1 LTPAT
6 ALTFGPTAAGATST
20 AQVIHLW
27 YNKGTPG
34 GAIRNFSA
42 QPVNP
47 DSTPPNLASGVPWL
61 DETWVEGRVNGGA
74 NPGLDPAFVAVTT
87 DWYKLGSGCVLPMPD
102 LPGNCAYYLEIRLH
116 PPMKDG
122 APSASVNAEFI
133 WNYNESAFSLAG
145 ALSDLGSGI
154 VTGVGDRTVTEFVEA
169 PTVLATPVTPDAV
182 VHVSKRWYVY
192 NGVSLRTVAADALTM
207 AQTDGAS
214 AALTTGHEYQA
225 LISQPKGSGTGD
237 TAAVVTPGLLA
248 TTGTSVLP
256 ALPAG
261 NLLIASVLVS
271 YHVTA
276 SVITQANITVLCT
289 GGRAKPT
296 IGTGLTV
303 NIAAFRAVM
312 PGARIIQ
319 RGATVVTVPLSV
331 TSWIWL
337 ASSGTFSVSASA
349 VPPFSGAL
357 PICSAVAGVS
367 TVTSIT
373 DFRAYFEPLARVV
386 SLKSFLGY
394 GEPRS
399 FMKIVPVRQVFPIA
413 NAAYTDCTFS
423 NFSTECLVFAVAGK
437 WITQPTGSTTA
448 DVGVSGTTQRYAAAV
463 STVPSG
469 GVTSDFDGLKAGPLY
484 YTAPPV
490 IRITPNAI
498 SGTNGVLELTLHV
511 MVIRESSTQ
520 YIGNVPVSYAWN
532 LDRMVA
538 TVNAAGGGATGAT
551 IFDVQ
556 ALTVGSLCPVGARPS
571 IAAGS
576 SVDATAYPNLT
587 VGVPGQFGLFLS
599 GVTSPGTHVE
609 PDDPAVDLYLYPLSV
624 AS

>member
-6 ALTFGPTAAGATST
+6 ALTFGPTAAGATSA

-34 GAIRNFSA
+34 GAVRNFSV

-47 DSTPPNLASGVPWL
+47 GSTPPGLASGVPWL
-61 DETWVEGRVNGGA
+61 DETWIEARANGGA

-87 DWYKLGSGCVLPMPD
+87 DWYKLGSGCVLPLPD

-122 APSASVNAEFI
+122 APTVSVNAEFI

-154 VTGVGDRTVTEFVEA
+154 VTGVGDRTVTEFVDA
-169 PTVLATPVTPDAV
+169 PTVLATGTPDAL
-182 VHVSKRWYVY
+182 VHVSKLWRVY
-192 NGVSLRTVAADALTM
+192 AGVSLRNSATQDLTM

-214 AALTTGHEYQA
+214 VALTTGHEYQA
-225 LISQPKGSGTGD
+225 LLSIPNGPGTGNVAI
-237 TAAVVTPGLLA
+237 TVTKGLLS
-248 TTGTSVLP
+248 TTGASVLP

-261 NLLIASVLVS
+261 DQAIAKVLVS

-386 SLKSFLGY
+386 SLKSVLGF
-394 GEPRS
+394 GEPRW
-399 FMKIVPVRQVFPIA
+399 FPKIATVRQTVAIA
-413 NAAYTDCTFS
+413 NSAYTDVTI
-423 NFSTECLVFAVAGK
+423 LVTGEQLVLSVAGN

-448 DVGVSGTTQRYAAAV
+448 DVGIAGTTQRYVAAV
-463 STVPSG
+463 STVAGTAFP
-469 GVTSDFDGLKAGPLY
+469 GVKAGPLY
-484 YTAPPV
+484 YATAPV

-498 SGTNGVLELTLHV
+498 SAANGVLELTVSVLV
-511 MVIRESSTQ
+511 MRDSSTVR
-520 YIGNVPVSYAWN
+520 IGNASVPYAWN
-532 LDRMVA
+532 LDRMIA
-538 TVNAAGGGATGAT
+538 SVNAAGGSASGAT

-556 ALTVGSLCPVGARPS
+556 ALPAGTSLCPSGARPS
-571 IAAGS
+571 ITAGQ

-599 GVTSPGTHVE
+599 GVTSPGAHDE
-609 PDDPAVDLYLYPLSV
+609 PEDPAVDLVMYPLTQ